1 MSSRRQR
8 LTQRRKSLGYSQEE
22 LAVAAGVERST
33 VVRWESGGT
42 EPQPWLRPKLAK
54 ILGVSLDELD
64 EILAARP
71 NSDSESERL
80 AFALRK
86 RTIVS
91 PAVCDGII
99 GMNSTVSPFMVRVT
113 AG

>member
-1 MSSRRQR
+1 MLWELLLRSEEYGVSSRRQR

-86 RTIVS
+86 
-91 PAVCDGII
+91 PASVDLV
-99 GMNSTVSPFMVRVT
+99 TV
-113 AG
+113 AHL